1 MANRCT
7 GARTKPTRTGHA
19 AAWTRAAVTGD
30 LEFSRGT
37 GFAEAPVVSLRR
49 PTVEHLLVATFG
61 WARQLGSW
69 WRAVEM
75 AILQMRDEDARACPI
90 CVRRAPDP
98 DDLR

>member
-1 MANRCT
+1 ML
-7 GARTKPTRTGHA
+7 TRTGDT
-19 AAWTRAAVTGD
+19 AAWTTAAVTGD
-30 LEFSRGT
+30 RKFSRGT
-37 GFAEAPVVSLRR
+37 TFAEAPVVSLRA
-49 PTVEHLLVATFG
+49 ATFG
-61 WARQLGSW
+61 WARQLVSW